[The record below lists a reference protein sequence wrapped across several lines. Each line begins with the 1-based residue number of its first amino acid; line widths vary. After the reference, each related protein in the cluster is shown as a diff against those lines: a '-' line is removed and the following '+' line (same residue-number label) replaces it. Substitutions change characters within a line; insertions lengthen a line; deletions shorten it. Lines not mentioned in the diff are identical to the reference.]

1 MSTAMPNAD
10 RPKGLTLADILVTL
24 VVAVV
29 FGIIYRIWNPMY
41 DILKPLG
48 LHAEQLSYGM
58 WFMAGTFAFLLIRK
72 PGAALLAETAAA
84 ALEAFMGGS
93 WGASTLVYGVLQG
106 LGAEIIFAAFL
117 YRKAG
122 PIVTILASLGSAVV
136 SIFIDAHYSYI
147 DKMTAWNYTLFVS
160 MRLLGSV
167 VIAGLFAWALAKALE
182 RTGVLS
188 LIRPASAKDYEALG

>member
-188 LIRPASAKDYEALG
+188 LIHPASDKDYEALG